1 MKTPKIILEQIDKAV
16 NPDRDLGKVRLSKPI
31 VLSYR
36 EQEDKENP
44 NLVDVGWKKR
54 YYSYDRG
61 QFYPLDIHSFTG
73 FFGKIY
79 ITTVSSQFGNFV
91 DFIDF
96 ENSNIHY
103 STEVYVRNPVNVSLY
118 VGVTYGSVSIY
129 VNQNEQVKSS
139 TQTYYIPSKH
149 VLNLI
154 KGWNTIDIFVYHE
167 NEDTKITVEN
177 DLSKRIDSFRF
188 PDFEPP
194 TAPSWRSTNPIVC
207 NYIEPTK
214 SPALQNTLFW
224 INDAYNNPQSS
235 LAGWGMYQRITQ
247 SRITD
252 SDGNYIRAVS
262 GWDSNYAFVVS
273 NDKRGYFPAN
283 IEVSLEPISGNYTIS
298 GTSYRSDLLQT
309 IVGLTTQIVSS
320 PNNNLINKHVYQ
332 HLSDINFDSSL
343 GYIVS
348 GTHKNVNSNQSYWYF
363 LDAFDNSINKNR
375 SEKSSVSYIV
385 AQDSTVPHR
394 IPSSAIQEIKSGFKS
409 LSVTITNPANWDDY
423 DVNPE
428 YDIRRYRVWTIENP
442 TTPQK
447 IYCVNEFNVT
457 YDDTEIEQTFVINR
471 TRDGSGNLAVLSDKT
486 EYTFYLSTVDWYG
499 NEYLTD
505 LTAITGTT
513 NVKINTNPGN
523 IRIELDSDLNA
534 LRMYANV

>member
-1 MKTPKIILEQIDKAV
+1 M
-16 NPDRDLGKVRLSKPI
+16 
-31 VLSYR
+31 
-36 EQEDKENP
+36 
-44 NLVDVGWKKR
+44 
-54 YYSYDRG
+54 
-61 QFYPLDIHSFTG
+61 
-73 FFGKIY
+73 
-79 ITTVSSQFGNFV
+79 
-91 DFIDF
+91 
-96 ENSNIHY
+96 
-103 STEVYVRNPVNVSLY
+103 
-118 VGVTYGSVSIY
+118 
-129 VNQNEQVKSS
+129 
-139 TQTYYIPSKH
+139 
-149 VLNLI
+149 
-154 KGWNTIDIFVYHE
+154 
-167 NEDTKITVEN
+167 
-177 DLSKRIDSFRF
+177 
-188 PDFEPP
+188 
-194 TAPSWRSTNPIVC
+194 
-207 NYIEPTK
+207 
-214 SPALQNTLFW
+214 
-224 INDAYNNPQSS
+224 
-235 LAGWGMYQRITQ
+235 
-247 SRITD
+247 
-252 SDGNYIRAVS
+252 
-262 GWDSNYAFVVS
+262 
-273 NDKRGYFPAN
+273 
-283 IEVSLEPISGNYTIS
+283 
-298 GTSYRSDLLQT
+298 
-309 IVGLTTQIVSS
+309 
-320 PNNNLINKHVYQ
+320 YQ
-332 HLSDINFDSSL
+332 HLSDVNFDSSL

-385 AQDSTVPHR
+385 AQDTTVPHR

-447 IYCVNEFNVT
+447 IYCVNEFDVT